1 MCGIAGIVDFD
12 GGVVDESLLGRMCD
26 AIRHRGPD
34 DHGIVRLGGKAL
46 DQGGA
51 SVGLGSRRL
60 SIIDIAQGQQPMTN
74 EDRTVWV
81 VFNGEIYNFA
91 DLRQVLEQAG
101 HTFST
106 HSDTEVIVH
115 AYEEYGD
122 AFPTVLDGMYGFA
135 VWDAR
140 RQRLL
145 LGRDRFGKKPLVYAE
160 LGSRILFASELQSLL
175 SAPEVPREIDL
186 EAMGAYLAYMAIPAP
201 LTIYRHVRKVPPG
214 HVLIHDQQGTRIERY
229 WSLDFHSKT
238 TDDPRD
244 AVQRVQELFTDA
256 VRKRLVSEVPLGA
269 FLSGGVDSSAVVA
282 TMASLSDTPVKTF
295 SIGFDEPE
303 YDELPHARRVA
314 QAFECEHHELVVR
327 ADAIEMLPS
336 LVRHFGEP
344 FADSSAIPTAYLT
357 ALTREHVT
365 VALNGDGGDELF
377 AGYGRHMASKWV
389 ETWQR
394 VPVPWGWFAKAA
406 DRMAG
411 QAADARRPLAR
422 LARVMRAA
430 TAERSARYRNWVGV
444 FDPELLACLGGDLLP
459 DIDPVKGEFAQT
471 TDLDAVDSMLA
482 VDTAYYLPTDLLV
495 KVDIASMM
503 HSLEA
508 RSPFLD
514 HKLAEYVAS
523 LPSNLKIRGFFGKAV
538 LKDALR
544 GVVPAENLKREKRGF
559 AVPVARWF
567 KTDLREF
574 LNDHLRPSRV
584 ASAGLVRQSVI
595 DELITKHQSGA
606 VDYGH
611 HLWSLLMLELWHRAF
626 MGSGSVR
633 DN

>member
-91 DLRQVLEQAG
+91 ELRQVLEQAG

-122 AFPTVLDGMYGFA
+122 AFPTVLDGMFGFA

-160 LGSRILFASELQSLL
+160 LGSRVLFASELQSLL
-175 SAPEVPREIDL
+175 SAPEVPREIDF

-214 HVLIHDQQGTRIERY
+214 HVLIHDRQGTRIERY

-244 AVQRVQELFTDA
+244 AVQQIGRASCRERV
-256 VRKRLVSEVPLGA
+256 
-269 FLSGGVDSSAVVA
+269 
-282 TMASLSDTPVKTF
+282 
-295 SIGFDEPE
+295 
-303 YDELPHARRVA
+303 
-314 QAFECEHHELVVR
+314 
-327 ADAIEMLPS
+327 
-336 LVRHFGEP
+336 
-344 FADSSAIPTAYLT
+344 
-357 ALTREHVT
+357 
-365 VALNGDGGDELF
+365 
-377 AGYGRHMASKWV
+377 
-389 ETWQR
+389 
-394 VPVPWGWFAKAA
+394 
-406 DRMAG
+406 
-411 QAADARRPLAR
+411 
-422 LARVMRAA
+422 
-430 TAERSARYRNWVGV
+430 
-444 FDPELLACLGGDLLP
+444 
-459 DIDPVKGEFAQT
+459 
-471 TDLDAVDSMLA
+471 
-482 VDTAYYLPTDLLV
+482 
-495 KVDIASMM
+495 
-503 HSLEA
+503 
-508 RSPFLD
+508 
-514 HKLAEYVAS
+514 
-523 LPSNLKIRGFFGKAV
+523 
-538 LKDALR
+538 
-544 GVVPAENLKREKRGF
+544 
-559 AVPVARWF
+559 
-567 KTDLREF
+567 
-574 LNDHLRPSRV
+574 
-584 ASAGLVRQSVI
+584 
-595 DELITKHQSGA
+595 
-606 VDYGH
+606 
-611 HLWSLLMLELWHRAF
+611 
-626 MGSGSVR
+626 
-633 DN
+633 

>member
-314 QAFECEHHELVVR
+314 KAFDCEHHELVVR